1 MRISDWSSDVC
12 SSDLL
17 IWKCVADDELMAEA
31 GKLAAK
37 FAKGPTVGLGLI
49 RQVMRQSWDASLD
62 AQLEAERAA
71 QTKAGRTR
79 DFIEG
84 VTAFLQKRPAK
95 FTGQ

>member
-1 MRISDWSSDVC
+1 MLGEQQPSETAAAWGM
-12 SSDLL
+12 
-17 IWKCVADDELMAEA
+17 IWKWCVDDELMAEA

-62 AQLEAERAA
+62 TQLEAERAA
-71 QTKAGRTR
+71 QTRAGRTR

-84 VTAFLQKRPAK
+84 VSAFLQKRPAK